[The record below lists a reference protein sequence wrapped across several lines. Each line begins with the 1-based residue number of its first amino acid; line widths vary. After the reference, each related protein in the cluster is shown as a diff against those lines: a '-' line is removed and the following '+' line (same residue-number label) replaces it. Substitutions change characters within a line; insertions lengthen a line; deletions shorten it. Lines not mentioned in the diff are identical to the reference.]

1 MFGMISDILAI
12 DGFRR
17 TPYIIIAA
25 CVGAISQFFL
35 SGVIPF
41 SLVVVCLFMVGVN
54 FSIACP
60 DVMVDASIAVK
71 VQQNKEFSSDLQ
83 SLCWGSYAFCS
94 IFGYTSAGV
103 FIYYLGAPTTV
114 GLMVIISCIV
124 FTTASLGFLGEERLQ
139 NSNPSSSP
147 LKTRSFFTI
156 DLSVYRANQRLF
168 LLALCVSMIA
178 VILTIVTI
186 ATDDFIVQVLVVISC
201 ATAVACLC
209 YFVNIKRL
217 PEIAKFSV
225 FIFLIESLTPNLE
238 TAMFY
243 WWVWWWTETHLK
255 SRLTLS
261 CALLCSP
268 CCPPVGTQMLKMV
281 PTSPLSSWLS
291 SAHSDTCS
299 CSVGWGSS
307 TNTCATIPTASPSCA
322 LRSPLHSSSSF
333 IPILLR
339 GCWLLQVF
347 WMS

>member
-1 MFGMISDILAI
+1 MVSDILSI
-12 DGFRR
+12 GSLRR
-17 TPYIIIAA
+17 TPYVVIAA

-71 VQQNKEFSSDLQ
+71 VQKNKEFSSDLQ

-94 IFGYTSAGV
+94 IFGYSTAGV
-103 FIYYLGAPTTV
+103 LVYYLGAPTTV

-124 FTTASLGFLGEERLQ
+124 LATSSLGFLGEE
-139 NSNPSSSP
+139 P
-147 LKTRSFFTI
+147 LENASHTKSFLALDF
-156 DLSVYRANQRLF
+156 SVYHANQRLF
-168 LLALCVSMIA
+168 LLALCVSAIA
-178 VILTIVTI
+178 VILTVVTI

-243 WWVWWWTETHLK
+243 W
-255 SRLTLS
+255 
-261 CALLCSP
+261 
-268 CCPPVGTQMLKMV
+268 
-281 PTSPLSSWLS
+281 
-291 SAHSDTCS
+291 
-299 CSVGWGSS
+299 
-307 TNTCATIPTASPSCA
+307 
-322 LRSPLHSSSSF
+322 
-333 IPILLR
+333 
-339 GCWLLQVF
+339 
-347 WMS
+347 